1 MNKKER
7 IIPNP
12 NKISDKEMEFLHS
25 SSSSVVLKGKNQSE
39 IDIASKEKFKGYMI
53 SMPEFFVKELNS
65 YLKSNPAEGN
75 KSSFIVRIVAEY
87 IKSKN
92 TYSR

>member
-7 IIPNP
+7 TIPNP
-12 NKISDKEMEFLHS
+12 NKISDKEMEFLHNS
-25 SSSSVVLKGKNQSE
+25 SSSGVLRAKNQSE
-39 IDIASKEKFKGYMI
+39 NDLVTKEKFKGYMI

-65 YLKSNPAEGN
+65 YLKANPAEGN

-87 IKSKN
+87 IKSKSP
-92 TYSR
+92 YSR